1 MHSVLYNIELNS
13 KKLSFREVRYRYRKK
28 CAEVL
33 YKVGIIVTK
42 EFYRIVK

>member
-13 KKLSFREVRYRYRKK
+13 KRSSFREVRYRYMKK
-28 CAEVL
+28 YAEVL